1 MALKPPP
8 ASSEAVRNT
17 MLANRST
24 DTGPEKAVRRMLRE
38 AGHPGYRLQWRID
51 DEDGR
56 YVCRPDITYP
66 GRKLAIFVHGCF
78 WHRCPR
84 CDLGLP
90 KSNVEYW
97 SQKFERNIERDCEKE
112 GRLRGLGWTV
122 HTVWECEISN
132 STVRPSEFALSPSS
146 GPRAS
151 RAPQTDRLPD
161 IAS

>member
-17 MLANRST
+17 MLANRSR

-38 AGHPGYRLQWRID
+38 AGHPGYRLHWRID

-56 YVCRPDITYP
+56 YICRPDITYP

-84 CDLGLP
+84 CAMGLP

-97 SQKFERNIERDCEKE
+97 TEKFERNVARDRKKE
-112 GRLRGLGWTV
+112 DSPVRLGWDV
-122 HTVWECEISN
+122 HTIWECEIYRGYIDEAS
-132 STVRPSEFALSPSS
+132 ALM
-146 GPRAS
+146 
-151 RAPQTDRLPD
+151 
-161 IAS
+161 

>member
-38 AGHPGYRLQWRID
+38 AGHPGYRLHWRID
-51 DEDGR
+51 DEEAR
-56 YVCRPDITYP
+56 YICRPDIAYP

-84 CDLGLP
+84 CALELP
-90 KSNVEYW
+90 KSNTDYW
-97 SQKFERNIERDCEKE
+97 SKKFKRNVERDREKE
-112 GRLRGLGWTV
+112 EALLDLGWDV
-122 HTVWECEISN
+122 HIIWECEIGSF
-132 STVRPSEFALSPSS
+132 SERGLLKACQGS
-146 GPRAS
+146 
-151 RAPQTDRLPD
+151 
-161 IAS
+161 

>member
-56 YVCRPDITYP
+56 YVCRPDIAYP
-66 GRKLAIFVHGCF
+66 GRRVAIFVHGCF
-78 WHRCPR
+78 WHRCPG
-84 CDLGLP
+84 CAMGLP

-97 SQKFERNIERDCEKE
+97 TEKFERNVARDRKKE
-112 GRLRGLGWTV
+112 DSLARLGWGV
-122 HTVWECEISN
+122 HTIWECEIGG
-132 STVRPSEFALSPSS
+132 EGFEIGEL
-146 GPRAS
+146 G
-151 RAPQTDRLPD
+151 L
-161 IAS
+161 